1 MKAIGIS
8 ILLMQLHIG
17 GTQTDPDWKIF
28 NIQPGPHVDFVGNA
42 ADLSQFESG
51 SVRRIYASHVLEHFD
66 YQTELRTVL
75 KEWFRVLMPEGSLM
89 ISVPNL
95 PVLCQLYVSKG
106 LTPDQRFHIMRM
118 MFGGQV
124 DAYDF
129 HKVGLSWEHLGSL
142 LNAIGFQIAY
152 PVENFG
158 VFEDCS
164 SLQYLGVPI
173 SLNVEAV
180 K

>member
-1 MKAIGIS
+1 
-8 ILLMQLHIG
+8 MQLHIG
-17 GTQTDPDWKIF
+17 GHQPDPDWKIF
-28 NIQPGPHVDFVGNA
+28 NIQPGSDVDFVGNA
-42 ADLSQFESG
+42 EDLSQFESG
-51 SVRRIYASHVLEHFD
+51 SIHRIYASHILEHFN
-66 YQTELRTVL
+66 YQTELPTVL
-75 KEWFRVLMPEGSLM
+75 KEWHRVLKPEGSLM

-95 PVLCQLYVSKG
+95 PVLCRLYLSEG

-129 HKVGLSWEHLGSL
+129 HKVGLSWEHLGGL
-142 LNAIGFQIAY
+142 LSAVGFQLAY

-158 VFEDCS
+158 LFQDCS
-164 SLQYLGVPI
+164 SLKYLGVPI
-173 SLNVEAV
+173 SLNVEAI